1 MKKKSQPGPAGFMSA
16 VENKTKTPFAIE
28 NKAEAPKESKTKK
41 PREPKV
47 EAVAEAIVEPQVAD
61 AVEEVATEE
70 LPASEES
77 ISE

>member
-1 MKKKSQPGPAGFMSA
+1 MKKKSQPGPAGFMLA
-16 VENKTKTPFAIE
+16 VE

-47 EAVAEAIVEPQVAD
+47 EAVADAIVEPQVAD

-70 LPASEES
+70 LPASEEI